1 VFAAEGAKSVD
12 AAHHIGRRQ
21 QGVQFVQA
29 FALAQQGVADKG
41 FHRLGWY
48 TQGAPLLIGSGE
60 RAAGQWRR

>member
-1 VFAAEGAKSVD
+1 
-12 AAHHIGRRQ
+12 
-21 QGVQFVQA
+21 VQA